1 MSKSLKDA
9 EFRQDLRLRLAEARA
24 RTDELFGLLLPEAI
38 FDRPIP
44 ERHRNIFYLGH
55 FEAFDWNLVCRG
67 AFGCETSHGS
77 FDQLFA
83 FGIDPVGSDLPMDR
97 LSDWPSVSE
106 IEQYNRKI
114 RESMDKYLQSF
125 SLSAPSHPA
134 LEGGAIFHMAIEHRL
149 MHAETFAYMLHQL
162 PFDKKMPRG
171 EPPQTIVPFQVR
183 EMIEIPAG
191 SATLGLTSQGS
202 SDFGWDNEFESHSV
216 NVEAF
221 LIEAQNVTNGEFLE
235 FIQSGAYDDR
245 SFWTVCDWEWKNS
258 QGIVHPSLWFNKRG
272 DWYCR
277 TMFAEIPLPLHW
289 PIYLSHAEASAY
301 ARWRGK
307 TLPSEAQFQRAA
319 YGTPE
324 GVERAYP
331 WGNELP
337 HSAHGNFNF
346 QFWDPT
352 PVGAYPDGRSGFG
365 LDDLVGNGWEWTST
379 QFKPFSGFQPSL
391 SYPDYSANFFDGR
404 HYVAKGGSPRTATCM
419 LRRSFRNWF
428 QPHYPYIYATFRCVD
443 S

>member
-1 MSKSLKDA
+1 MK
-9 EFRQDLRLRLAEARA
+9 FCQDLRLRLAEARA

-67 AFGCETSHGS
+67 GFGCEPFHES

-83 FGIDPVGSDLPMDR
+83 FGIDPVGGNLPMDSP
-97 LSDWPSVSE
+97 SDWPSVSE

-114 RESMDKYLQSF
+114 RGSMDKYLQSF
-125 SLSAPSHPA
+125 SLSAPSHPV

-162 PFDKKMPRG
+162 PLDKKVPRG
-171 EPPQTIVPFQVR
+171 KPSQTIAPFQAR
-183 EMIEIPAG
+183 EMLEIPAG
-191 SATLGLTSQGS
+191 SATLGLASQGNS
-202 SDFGWDNEFESHSV
+202 GFGWDNEFESHKV

-235 FIQSGAYDDR
+235 FVQSGAYADR
-245 SFWTVCDWEWKNS
+245 SFWTMRDWEWKNS
-258 QGIVHPSLWFNKRG
+258 QGIAHPGLWFNKGG

-277 TMFAEIPLPLHW
+277 TMFTEIPLPLHW
-289 PIYLSHAEASAY
+289 PVYLSHAEASAY

-324 GVERAYP
+324 GTERVYP
-331 WGNELP
+331 WGDELP
-337 HSAHGNFNF
+337 NSAHGNFNF

-352 PVGAYPDGRSGFG
+352 PVGTYPDGRSGFG
-365 LDDLVGNGWEWTST
+365 LDDPVGNGWEWTST
-379 QFKPFSGFQPSL
+379 QFEPFSGFQPSPF
-391 SYPDYSANFFDGR
+391 YPDYSANSFDGR
-404 HYVAKGGSPRTATCM
+404 HYVVKGGSPRTATCM

-428 QPHYPYIYATFRCVD
+428 QPHYPYVYATFRCVD